1 MIQPDDYVGSTPL
14 LVSLRGVPTWT
25 PLTEKTQK
33 INPLELF
40 CVYKYVII
48 RTSTDDDRPLLM
60 MRMIEMT
67 RMMAT

>member
-1 MIQPDDYVGSTPL
+1 MIQPDTYVGSMPL

-40 CVYKYVII
+40 CVYKYVV
-48 RTSTDDDRPLLM
+48 RTSTDDDPPLLM

-67 RMMAT
+67 KAS